1 MKDKVFTK
9 GQIVKGA
16 FIRGYEHYLTKGKEY
31 IVVDYDPEFQTPG
44 FTFPAYVTVIGDH
57 GGFTKAHTHRFEE
70 V

>member
-1 MKDKVFTK
+1 MVEKVFAK

-16 FIRGYEHYLTKGKEY
+16 FIRGYENHLTKGKEY
-31 IVVDYDPEFQTPG
+31 IVVEYDPPCHCEN

-57 GGFTKAHTHRFEE
+57 GKPTNAHAHRFEE